1 VDLRQ
6 LQPPMGWPRAN
17 PSGSGHG
24 WRLTASW
31 VASPKKK
38 KIKSELSP
46 SSLNLIVLSKNL
58 ISHLF
63 VPLFDSLIKRWFN
76 KKADQPISLILHK
89 KKKKI
94 KSLQFRSLPEWAKIS
109 SSTHDAGLL
118 SFSLQLPFT
127 LQSIPFLCFVS
138 PSL

>member
-24 WRLTASW
+24 WRLTASR

-46 SSLNLIVLSKNL
+46 SSLNLIVLSKNS

-63 VPLFDSLIKRWFN
+63 VPLFDSLIKRRFN
-76 KKADQPISLILHK
+76 KKADQPVSLILQK
-89 KKKKI
+89 KKKF

-127 LQSIPFLCFVS
+127 LQSIPLLCFVS